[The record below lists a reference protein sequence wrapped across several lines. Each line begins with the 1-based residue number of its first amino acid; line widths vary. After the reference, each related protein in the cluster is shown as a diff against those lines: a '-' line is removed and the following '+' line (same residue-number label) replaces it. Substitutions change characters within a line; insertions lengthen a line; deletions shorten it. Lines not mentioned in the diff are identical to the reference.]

1 MEHSLN
7 HHKAPD
13 LICSM
18 PEKRLRKD
26 YSLTSSSGLF
36 LKLTNQSENHCFAN
50 SVVRILQQ
58 TDVMD
63 FLLTQLP
70 ELEDPSISTAQE
82 LARLYRS
89 IGEQSAKHL
98 CRYSFNLLFFFIK
111 QFPRCNALH

>member
-13 LICSM
+13 LMCSV

-98 CRYSFNLLFFFIK
+98 CRYSFNLLFFSY
-111 QFPRCNALH
+111 